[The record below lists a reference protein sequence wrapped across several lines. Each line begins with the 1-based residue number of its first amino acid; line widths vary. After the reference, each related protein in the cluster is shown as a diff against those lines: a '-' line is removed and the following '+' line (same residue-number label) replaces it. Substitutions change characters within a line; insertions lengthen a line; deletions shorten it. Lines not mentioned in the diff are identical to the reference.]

1 MNLVR
6 LETETET
13 VLHKVFMPVTSSM
26 VKLYIRDRV
35 RDQDLE
41 NGLYESETENETLG
55 SAILETRRESCLC
68 LLQSPHML
76 VQTELLLMM
85 SLFKH
90 VPWVKWFETHAQ
102 ILIFRALKAFFARF

>member
-1 MNLVR
+1 
-6 LETETET
+6 
-13 VLHKVFMPVTSSM
+13 MPVTSSM

-41 NGLYESETENETLG
+41 NGLYESETETETLE
-55 SAILETRRESCLC
+55 SRDTRDESFC

-90 VPWVKWFETHAQ
+90 VPWVNWFEKHAQ
-102 ILIFRALKAFFARF
+102 YSNF

>member
-1 MNLVR
+1 M
-6 LETETET
+6 TETADIELRAPKS
-13 VLHKVFMPVTSSM
+13 VQMGCNM
-26 VKLYIRDRV
+26 AKLLLMGIGSV
-35 RDQDLE
+35 RK
-41 NGLYESETENETLG
+41 
-55 SAILETRRESCLC
+55 CH
-68 LLQSPHML
+68 LLSPHML